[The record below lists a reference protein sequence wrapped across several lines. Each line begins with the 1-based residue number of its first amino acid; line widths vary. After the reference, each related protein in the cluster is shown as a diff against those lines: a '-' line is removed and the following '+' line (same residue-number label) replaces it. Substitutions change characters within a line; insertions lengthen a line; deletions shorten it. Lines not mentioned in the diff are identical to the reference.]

1 MKFIPRSEQ
10 TRRFITEVTAGVFN
24 RKGYAGTSMSDLTE
38 ATGLTKG
45 SIYGNFLNKEE
56 VAQEA
61 FAFNVANRIA
71 VIQQQV
77 KAEKTARGKLLAHV
91 RVFSSSCRHL
101 LPDGGCPIMN
111 TAIEAD
117 DTNEPLRK
125 QAAAAFTSWKKSLV
139 QIIRTGVENGE
150 FRKTADPERTALSLI
165 ALIEGGILLSRTSKN
180 KQDLDQVL
188 ATAEDLVRGLSKE

>member
-1 MKFIPRSEQ
+1 MKFVPRSEQ

-61 FAFNVANRIA
+61 FAFNVANRIS

-77 KAEKTARGKLLAHV
+77 KAETTAKGKLLANV
-91 RVFSSSCRHL
+91 RVFSSSSRHL
-101 LPDGGCPIMN
+101 FPDGGCPIMN

-139 QIIRTGVENGE
+139 QIIRAGVENGE

-165 ALIEGGILLSRTSKN
+165 ALIEGAILLSRTSKN
-180 KQDLDQVL
+180 KQDLDLVL
-188 ATAEDLVRGLSKE
+188 ATAEDLIRGLSK